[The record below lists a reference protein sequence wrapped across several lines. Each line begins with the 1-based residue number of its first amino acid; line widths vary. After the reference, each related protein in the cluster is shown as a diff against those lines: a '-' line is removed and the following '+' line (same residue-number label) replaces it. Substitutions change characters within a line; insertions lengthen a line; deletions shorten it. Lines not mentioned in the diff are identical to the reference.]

1 MVIDYIIMH
10 MDFITEVV
18 RIIKV
23 LIILFMEMD
32 NQIIEFNLCIAYI
45 IIIL

>member
-1 MVIDYIIMH
+1 MVIDYIIVY
-10 MDFITEVV
+10 MDFIKEVV
-18 RIIKV
+18 RTIMV

>member
-10 MDFITEVV
+10 MDFIKEVV